1 MVFNIYPINLIRA
14 LSLALELSAGGL
26 SRHHWRTAMI
36 ADRIAEAINMHDAER
51 QTLVYAAL
59 LHDIGAAANWL
70 EMRRLARL
78 NIDKDFNLHA
88 EAGYNL
94 LKDSPQLQMLAQP
107 IRHHHD
113 CWDGSFNSK
122 AAGPEIPLM
131 SRIINLADRV
141 EIQIRDESY
150 IFEQSPTIVATIQEF
165 NGRYFD
171 PSLVEAFLDVAKR
184 ESFWL
189 DMANPVCQQ
198 NYLNQASGYGRV
210 RFSIDDVLNIA
221 DIFAKIIDSTSRFTA
236 THSRTVAE
244 ISALLAGVKGYSKQE
259 IKAMRIAGLLHDL
272 GKLSVPNEI
281 LEKPGKLTGVEV
293 AVIKQ
298 HTYYTYRILEQID
311 GMSTIA
317 EWAAYHHETLDGR
330 GYPFHISGDR
340 LRLGSRIVAV
350 ADVFAALTEI
360 RPYRKNLN
368 KLHVEN
374 IMSNMV
380 NNNKLD
386 KAITGEL
393 FANLNAAYDLVAQIN
408 TDVQQ

>member
-1 MVFNIYPINLIRA
+1 MLFNIYPLNLIRA
-14 LSLALELSAGGL
+14 LSLALELSSGGI

-36 ADRIAEAINMHDAER
+36 ADRIAETINMPDSDR
-51 QTLVYAAL
+51 QTLVYASL
-59 LHDIGAAANWL
+59 LHDIGAAAKWS
-70 EMRRLARL
+70 EMRKLANL
-78 NIDKDFNLHA
+78 KLDEDFNLHA

-94 LKDSPQLQMLAQP
+94 LKDSPQLQLLAQP

-122 AAGPEIPLM
+122 AAGPEIPLL

-165 NGRYFD
+165 SGRYFD
-171 PSLVEAFLDVAKR
+171 PELVNAFADVAKR

-189 DMANPVCQQ
+189 DMINPVCQQ
-198 NYLNQASGYGRV
+198 NYLNQASGYGRL

-221 DIFAKIIDSTSRFTA
+221 DIFATIIDSTSRFTA

-244 ISALLAGVKGYSKQE
+244 ISALLAMIKGYSKQE

-281 LEKPGKLTGVEV
+281 LEKPGKLTNVEV
-293 AVIKQ
+293 AIIKQ

-311 GMSTIA
+311 GMNTIA

-350 ADVFAALTEI
+350 ADVFAALTEK
-360 RPYRKNLN
+360 RPYRKDLS
-368 KLHVEN
+368 KQQVET
-374 IMSNMV
+374 IIKNMAI
-380 NNNKLD
+380 NNKLD
-386 KAITGEL
+386 KGIVGEL
-393 FANLNAAYDLVAQIN
+393 FANVDQAYAIVEHIN
-408 TDVQQ
+408 SN